1 MINYAYRTHRS
12 PIKASLIAILS
23 LSLAACGFQDYIA
36 KPIDTKTIADKINN
50 RRADDHQFQEYLINN
65 GYNTAQLP
73 IQQWT
78 VDDLV
83 YCALFFN
90 PSLNIAR
97 AQWRSAEA
105 AKLTAAEMRL
115 PTLSGN
121 YEKTDSNE
129 TSSPHAYKLS
139 IDLPIETANKRNIR
153 IESAQ
158 HLSEAAKLKIALSA
172 WQLRNEVIGAVY
184 DYIYNQK
191 LITLLEKEQAK
202 RQEIVAIFQKRT
214 QVGEASNLELS
225 KANLLLQDASA
236 ILEAAQRNQPILT
249 SKLASSLGLSPAALE
264 RMQIADS
271 IDAESILA
279 SVADKQT
286 SEIQSRAIFN
296 RLDLR
301 IALERYAVAE
311 AKVKLEIAKQYPDLV
326 FKPGYAYDFGEKI
339 WSLGLSGLMTIL
351 TKNKLAIAEA
361 KQLREVEVAQFEA
374 LQANV
379 ISEVNTANARL
390 AQAKQILDSQKIF
403 LAQQQAS
410 TKRMDSKLRAGEID
424 RLEMSYAK
432 LEEIIAEKNY
442 ARANY
447 QIATQINALESAIQ
461 APLAES
467 KINNDKLENLSYSNQ

>member
-1 MINYAYRTHRS
+1 MKVI
-12 PIKASLIAILS
+12 LISVIS
-23 LSLAACGFQDYIA
+23 LSLVACGFQDYIA

-50 RRADDHQFQEYLINN
+50 RRANDTQFQEYLVNH
-65 GYNTAQLP
+65 GYSAAQLP

-78 VDDLV
+78 LDDLV

-90 PSLNIAR
+90 PNLNIAR

-121 YEKTDSNE
+121 YENTDSNE
-129 TSSPHAYKLS
+129 SSTPHAYKLS

-158 HLSEAAKLKIALSA
+158 HLAEAAKLKIALSA
-172 WQLRNEVIGAVY
+172 WQLRTEAIRAVY
-184 DYIYNQK
+184 DYVYNQK
-191 LITLLEKEQAK
+191 LIALLEKEQAK
-202 RQEIVAIFQKRT
+202 RQEIVAIFQKRM
-214 QVGEASNLELS
+214 QVGESSNLELS

-236 ILEAAQRNQPILT
+236 NLEAAQRNQPVLT
-249 SKLASSLGLSPAALE
+249 ARLANSLGLSPAALAS
-264 RMQIADS
+264 MQITDV
-271 IDAESILA
+271 INAEKILA
-279 SVADKQT
+279 SAPNHP
-286 SEIQSRAIFN
+286 SEEIQSRAIFN

-311 AKVKLEIAKQYPDLV
+311 AKVKLEIARQYPDLV

-379 ISEVNTANARL
+379 ISEVNTANAKL
-390 AQAKQILDSQKIF
+390 AQAKQILDNQKKL

-410 TKRMDSKLRAGEID
+410 TKRMVSKLRAGEID
-424 RLEMSYAK
+424 RLEMSYAQ
-432 LEEIIAEKNY
+432 LEEVVAEKNY

-447 QIATQINALESAIQ
+447 QIVTQINELESAIQ
-461 APLAES
+461 APLNDTQ
-467 KINNDKLENLSYSNQ
+467 INNDKLENLSSSNQ

>member
-1 MINYAYRTHRS
+1 M
-12 PIKASLIAILS
+12 KAIVISVISFSLV
-23 LSLAACGFQDYIA
+23 ACGFQDYIA

-50 RRADDHQFQEYLINN
+50 RRADNQQFQEYLINN
-65 GYNTAQLP
+65 GYSAAKLP

-78 VDDLV
+78 LDDLV

-90 PSLNIAR
+90 PNLNIAR

-121 YEKTDSNE
+121 YENTDSNE
-129 TSSPHAYKLS
+129 SSSPHGYKLS

-158 HLSEAAKLKIALSA
+158 HLAEAAKLKIALSA
-172 WQLRNEVIGAVY
+172 WQLRTEVIRAVY
-184 DYIYNQK
+184 DYVYNQK
-191 LITLLEKEQAK
+191 LIALLEKEQAK
-202 RQEIVAIFQKRT
+202 RQEIVAIFQKRM
-214 QVGEASNLELS
+214 QVGESSNLELS
-225 KANLLLQDASA
+225 KANLLLQDATA
-236 ILEAAQRNQPILT
+236 ALEAAQRNQPVLT
-249 SKLASSLGLSPAALE
+249 ARLATSLGLSPAALAG
-264 RMQIADS
+264 MQINDVIHADTTLTS
-271 IDAESILA
+271 ATNH
-279 SVADKQT
+279 QT
-286 SEIQSRAIFN
+286 EEIQSRAIFN

-311 AKVKLEIAKQYPDLV
+311 AKVKLEIARQYPDLV

-379 ISEVNTANARL
+379 ISEVNTANAKL
-390 AQAKQILDSQKIF
+390 AQAKQILANQKIF

-410 TKRMDSKLRAGEID
+410 TKRMGNKLRAGEID
-424 RLEMSYAK
+424 RLEMSYAQ
-432 LEEIIAEKNY
+432 LEEVVAEKNY

-447 QIATQINALESAIQ
+447 QIVTQINELESAIQ
-461 APLAES
+461 APLNDTQ
-467 KINNDKLENLSYSNQ
+467 INNDKLENLSSSKQ